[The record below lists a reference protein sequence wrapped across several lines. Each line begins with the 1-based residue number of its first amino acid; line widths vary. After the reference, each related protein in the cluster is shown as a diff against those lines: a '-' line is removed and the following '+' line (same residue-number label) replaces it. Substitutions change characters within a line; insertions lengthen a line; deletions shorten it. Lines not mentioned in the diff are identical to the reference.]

1 MSATE
6 ATAYCRDLRLGGHT
20 WRLPGIKELATTVDN
35 SRVAPAAFPATRKD
49 AWYWTAGA
57 SDPEPAVRWALN
69 YDDGCTNYRKL
80 TTGYVRCVR

>member
-1 MSATE
+1 M
-6 ATAYCRDLRLGGHT
+6 RF
-20 WRLPGIKELATTVDN
+20 PNKELATTVDE
-35 SRVAPAAFPATRKD
+35 SRVAPAVDPAAFPATQKD